1 MNIPIL
7 YSFRRCPYAM
17 RARLA
22 LYYSKI
28 NYEHREILLKN
39 RPNKLYEISPKGTV
53 PVLDLL
59 NGEVIDE
66 SFDIMKWA
74 ISMDSSET
82 LFNRG
87 RQKQID
93 MILLNDMQ
101 FKKWLDKYKYHVRY
115 PEDSMEFYREN
126 CKQILD
132 QYEDHLKNFTYLL
145 DNEISLADFAILPFV
160 RQFANVDIKWYN
172 DSYSY
177 LSSWMNKLMD
187 FDIFI
192 QIMKKFEVWDENKRG
207 EVVMFDK

>member
-7 YSFRRCPYAM
+7 YSFRRCPYAI

-74 ISMDSSET
+74 ISMDRSET
-82 LFNRG
+82 LFNRS
-87 RQKQID
+87 RQKQIG

-115 PEDSMEFYREN
+115 PEHSMEFYREN

-132 QYEDHLKNFTYLL
+132 QYEDHLKNYTYLL
-145 DNEISLADFAILPFV
+145 DNDISLADFAILPFI

>member
-1 MNIPIL
+1 MEIFETVTFFDCQKCKN
-7 YSFRRCPYAM
+7 FK
-17 RARLA
+17 RLSCMIK
-22 LYYSKI
+22 LRWTRMELNSDSKI

-87 RQKQID
+87 RQKQIG

-101 FKKWLDKYKYHVRY
+101 FKKCLDK
-115 PEDSMEFYREN
+115 
-126 CKQILD
+126 
-132 QYEDHLKNFTYLL
+132 
-145 DNEISLADFAILPFV
+145 
-160 RQFANVDIKWYN
+160 
-172 DSYSY
+172 
-177 LSSWMNKLMD
+177 
-187 FDIFI
+187 
-192 QIMKKFEVWDENKRG
+192 
-207 EVVMFDK
+207 